1 MTEGMTTVVVLCVND
16 FAEFIAA
23 AMLLFFEE
31 DSPGLGVETGSGSTG
46 GRVKL
51 NLFFDILSIL
61 KTKKIKLYVVLGYQF
76 CSINVLPKYYS
87 KGQK

>member
-51 NLFFDILSIL
+51 NLFFDILLIL
-61 KTKKIKLYVVLGYQF
+61 KTKKNILVVLGYQF

>member
-51 NLFFDILSIL
+51 NLFFDILLIL
-61 KTKKIKLYVVLGYQF
+61 KTKKNILVVLDYQF